1 MITYYITVIVATA
14 LSKINTTKLL
24 ITLAMSVLYLR
35 LSMSCRDE
43 KPRINSVSLLAGI
56 TIEDAMIA
64 IEYARNCGILL

>member
-1 MITYYITVIVATA
+1 
-14 LSKINTTKLL
+14 
-24 ITLAMSVLYLR
+24 MSVLYLR

-64 IEYARNCGILL
+64 IEYAMNCGIVL